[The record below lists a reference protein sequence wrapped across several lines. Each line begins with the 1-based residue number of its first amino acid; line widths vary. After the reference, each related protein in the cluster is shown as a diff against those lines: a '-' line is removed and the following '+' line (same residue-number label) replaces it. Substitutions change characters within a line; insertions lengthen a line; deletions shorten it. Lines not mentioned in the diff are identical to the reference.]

1 VQSFSAT
8 VSDSADAVSGVRRL
22 LASLELRTYHDLPGA
37 PTRRRLQD
45 RPQGPL
51 FTTDPFHEDRLML
64 ATTRHDSSRSLID
77 ITVGERVTVGAVL
90 FEIVRNHCS
99 SVGIQ
104 PGVIMRCQCC
114 TSRSVLLQ
122 REDGMQ
128 IEIDRVF
135 AAFVEVHPLH

>member
-1 VQSFSAT
+1 M
-8 VSDSADAVSGVRRL
+8 
-22 LASLELRTYHDLPGA
+22 
-37 PTRRRLQD
+37 RRRMQD

-51 FTTDPFHEDRLML
+51 FTADPFNEEHLML
-64 ATTRHDSSRSLID
+64 ATPRQDSSHSLID
-77 ITVGERVTVGAVL
+77 IALGERVTVGAVL

-104 PGVIMRCQCC
+104 PGVVMRCQCC

>member
-1 VQSFSAT
+1 
-8 VSDSADAVSGVRRL
+8 
-22 LASLELRTYHDLPGA
+22 
-37 PTRRRLQD
+37 LQD

-64 ATTRHDSSRSLID
+64 ATPRHDSSRSLID
-77 ITVGERVTVGAVL
+77 ITVGERVAVGAVL